1 MREELLVLQVHLDL
15 LVNRELLENLDLL
28 EIVDN
33 LVYLD
38 SKENPEKG
46 ACREMFQLLLDLL
59 DLLEREVVM
68 ETMDCLDCQE
78 NQEKRETLVTK
89 DHLELMEEMVKME
102 SEVLK
107 EILANLVLKV
117 YRVDREE
124 MVCLDPLDPQ
134 ELWLRV
140 RKFLDHQDL
149 LEEMECL
156 ELLVLLA

>member
-1 MREELLVLQVHLDL
+1 MSCHQEKSHRNLLVPL
-15 LVNRELLENLDLL
+15 LVQLGQ
-28 EIVDN
+28 
-33 LVYLD
+33 
-38 SKENPEKG
+38 KENQ
-46 ACREMFQLLLDLL
+46 AFLDNLDLL
-59 DLLEREVVM
+59 DLLEKEVVM